1 MGKIDDKED
10 RYRNIRVN
18 MDNILFDNSSK
29 LFLASAPFPETLS
42 EFIDDIHTQ
51 NVHMIVVLLPMEDIL
66 EKYDVN
72 LLDIYRKNNFDV
84 LHFPIEDF
92 DIPTDI
98 ADYNKTIDHIILE
111 LQSNKNVLIH
121 CAAGLGRTG
130 LMAASLLITLG
141 RNVQYSINYVRTV
154 RHGTVETGGQ
164 EIFLYRY
171 LEYVKLKQYTLKEA
185 LKENALP

>member
-1 MGKIDDKED
+1 MDMN
-10 RYRNIRVN
+10 NIH
-18 MDNILFDNSSK
+18 FDNSSK
-29 LFLASAPFPETLS
+29 LFLSSAPFLESLPEVIEKLH
-42 EFIDDIHTQ
+42 DLDVHT
-51 NVHMIVVLLPMEDIL
+51 IVVLLPKEDIFDIY
-66 EKYDVN
+66 EEN

-84 LHFPIEDF
+84 LHYPIEDF
-92 DIPTDI
+92 DVPVDF
-98 ADYNKTIDHIILE
+98 DDHHLTIKKIIHK

-121 CAAGLGRTG
+121 CTAGLGRTG

-154 RHGTVETGGQ
+154 RHGSVETEGQ